1 MWATW
6 LISLNPKIQD
16 RLHAEC
22 NSHLANKPTS
32 EIDAST
38 FDAQNMPFLSAV
50 CNETLRLYP
59 PVPGTARHSVV
70 PTTIGNVQIPV
81 GINAT
86 IPTWAINRSS
96 ELWGTDAAEFN
107 PDRWLEGSNAANGGA
122 ESPHA
127 LLTFLH
133 GPRSCIGQ
141 SFARLE
147 MKCLLAA
154 LFTRFRFEVAEPDRK
169 VELGGFVTI
178 KPEGGLKFK
187 VQDRKAEDEVEDR
200 EAMAS

>member
-6 LISLNPKIQD
+6 LISLNPQIQN

-22 NSHLANKPTS
+22 DAHLANKPTA
-32 EIDAST
+32 EVNAST
-38 FDAQNMPFLSAV
+38 FDAQKMPFLAAV

-59 PVPGTARHSVV
+59 PAPGTARHSIVR
-70 PTTIGNVQIPV
+70 TTIGNVPIPV

-86 IPTWAINRSS
+86 IPVWAINRSC
-96 ELWGTDAAEFN
+96 ELWGADAAEFK
-107 PDRWLEGSNAANGGA
+107 PDRWLEGPNAANGGS
-122 ESPHA
+122 ESPYA

-154 LFTRFRFEVAEPDRK
+154 LFTRFKFEVAEPERK
-169 VELGGFVTI
+169 VEIGGFVTI

-187 VQDRKAEDEVEDR
+187 VHDRKETNEVQDR
-200 EAMAS
+200 EAVAS

>member
-6 LISLNPKIQD
+6 LVSLNPQIQN

-22 NSHLANKPTS
+22 DAHLANKPIS
-32 EIDAST
+32 EADAST

-70 PTTIGNVQIPV
+70 PTIIGNVPIPV

-86 IPTWAINRSS
+86 IPAWAINRSP
-96 ELWGTDAAEFN
+96 ELWGPDAADFN
-107 PDRWLEGSNAANGGA
+107 PDRWLEGPNAGNGGA
-122 ESPHA
+122 ASPYA

-154 LFTRFRFEVAEPDRK
+154 LFTRFKFEVAEPEKK
-169 VELGGFVTI
+169 VEIGGFVTI
-178 KPEGGLKFK
+178 KPEGGLRFK
-187 VQDRKAEDEVEDR
+187 VFDRKEKGEVAD
-200 EAMAS
+200 